1 MTTEN
6 SQSPVTLAGLAR
18 MKKAGEKIVCLTAYD
33 ASFAALAEAAGVE
46 VVLVG
51 DSLGMVLQ
59 GHESTLPVSMAD
71 MIYHGACV
79 ARAGGRALRIVD
91 MPFMSYGTTVQA
103 LDNAARLMAEG
114 MAHMVKLEGGAGI
127 VETVRALSGHGIP
140 VCGHLGLLPQS
151 IHKLG
156 GYRVQGR
163 DAASAQAIVSDAL
176 ALQDAGAGLLVLEC
190 VPAELGAQVA
200 RQLSIPVIGI
210 GAGISCDGQILVMY
224 DVLGVTTGKRPRFSK
239 DFLIGHDSVAAA
251 LGSYVQAVKSGAF
264 PGPEHSY

>member
-6 SQSPVTLAGLAR
+6 SHGPVTLAGLAG

-59 GHESTLPVSMAD
+59 GHESTLPVAMAD

-103 LDNAARLMAEG
+103 LANAARLMAEG
-114 MAHMVKLEGGAGI
+114 MAHMVKLEGGAAI

-163 DAASAQAIVSDAL
+163 DATSAQAIVTDAL

-190 VPAELGAQVA
+190 VPAELGAQLA
-200 RQLSIPVIGI
+200 SQLSIPVIGI
-210 GAGISCDGQILVMY
+210 GAGISCDGQILVLY
-224 DVLGVTTGKRPRFSK
+224 DVLGVTRGKRPRFSK
-239 DFLIGHDSVAAA
+239 DFLLGHDSVAAA
-251 LGSYVQAVKSGAF
+251 LGSYVRAVKAGTF
-264 PGPEHSY
+264 PAPEHSY